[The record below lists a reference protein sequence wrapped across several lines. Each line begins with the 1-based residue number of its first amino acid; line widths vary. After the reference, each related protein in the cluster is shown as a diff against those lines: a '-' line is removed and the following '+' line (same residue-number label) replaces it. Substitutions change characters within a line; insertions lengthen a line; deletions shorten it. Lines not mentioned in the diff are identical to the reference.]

1 MSTAHWTQR
10 QRWNG
15 PRGVPKASGERPR
28 RKRLVDMSP
37 EQRAAHEVR
46 TAQERARKA
55 EALAAM
61 GDDQLEAYEAAR
73 RAEKAARDSVRAR
86 RRASARALLDAHV
99 DALRAPGDLPL
110 ADREPLVPQTEAT
123 MRGILLADVTRPNGA
138 RRLVLL
144 REWDGQLR
152 ILRTLA
158 FVENGR
164 PVRSRGDTIYLRE
177 VPPDGEL
184 VQSLRELDA
193 EIEALTYLRARLARN
208 DPDLAVQIASMREAR
223 EQWQRESAAAGT
235 RSAQGAGNEGA
246 PQ

>member
-1 MSTAHWTQR
+1 MSTAQWTQGR
-10 QRWNG
+10 KWNG
-15 PRGVPKASGERPR
+15 TRGEAKASGDRSR
-28 RKRLVDMSP
+28 RKRLADMTP

-46 TAQERARKA
+46 TAQDRAHKA

-61 GDDQLEAYEAAR
+61 TDEQLEMYEAAR
-73 RAEKAARDSVRAR
+73 RDENAARSGVRAR

-99 DALRAPGDLPL
+99 DALRVPGDLPL

-123 MRGILLADVTRPNGA
+123 MRGILLADSLRPNGA

-144 REWDGQLR
+144 REFDGQLR
-152 ILRTLA
+152 ILRTLVY
-158 FVENGR
+158 VENGR

-177 VPPDGEL
+177 VSPDGEL

-193 EIEALTYLRARLARN
+193 EIEALTYLRARLAGN

-235 RSAQGAGNEGA
+235 RSAQGTGTVGA